1 LNFCTMSLLN
11 NGRARHDIPAEYGF
25 SDLDVLE

>member
-1 LNFCTMSLLN
+1 MSLLN
-11 NGRARHDIPAEYGF
+11 KWETRREILAEYGF